1 MKILV
6 TGALGF
12 IGSNITERLVKEGHE
27 VVALDNM
34 HTGSDANISAVKGR
48 VRVIKADAGAAGK
61 MEEKF
66 DAIIHD
72 GVYSSSPM
80 YRKEPQLSARAIAD
94 WISILEY
101 VRKHECKLIFAS
113 SSSVYNGNKP
123 PFKED
128 MPVGVSD
135 FYTEARYA
143 MERLADL
150 YNQFYGIK
158 TTGLRYF
165 SVYGPHEQAK
175 KSYANIITQF
185 LWSMRKGERPVILGD
200 GKQSRDFVYVDDVVE
215 ANMLALKADGHGIYN
230 VGAGKAATFNEVIAL
245 LNRELGTSVE
255 PVYEKNGIK
264 NYIAA
269 TLADTSKARE
279 ELGFTASVGLEDGI
293 RRLIRRYSG

>member
-101 VRKHECKLIFAS
+101 VRKHE
-113 SSSVYNGNKP
+113 
-123 PFKED
+123 
-128 MPVGVSD
+128 
-135 FYTEARYA
+135 
-143 MERLADL
+143 
-150 YNQFYGIK
+150 
-158 TTGLRYF
+158 
-165 SVYGPHEQAK
+165 
-175 KSYANIITQF
+175 
-185 LWSMRKGERPVILGD
+185 
-200 GKQSRDFVYVDDVVE
+200 
-215 ANMLALKADGHGIYN
+215 
-230 VGAGKAATFNEVIAL
+230 
-245 LNRELGTSVE
+245 
-255 PVYEKNGIK
+255 
-264 NYIAA
+264 
-269 TLADTSKARE
+269 
-279 ELGFTASVGLEDGI
+279 
-293 RRLIRRYSG
+293 

>member
-34 HTGSDANISAVKGR
+34 HTGSDANIAAVKGR
-48 VRVIKADAGAAGK
+48 IRVIKADAGAAGK
-61 MEEKF
+61 MGERF
-66 DAIIHD
+66 DAILHN

-80 YRKEPQLSARAIAD
+80 YRKEPEITARAMAD

-101 VRKHECKLIFAS
+101 VRKHECRLVFAS
-113 SSSVYNGNKP
+113 SCSVYNGNKL

-128 MPVGVSD
+128 MPIRVTD
-135 FYTEARYA
+135 FYTEVRYG

-175 KSYANIITQF
+175 KTYANVITQF
-185 LWSMRKGERPVILGD
+185 LWAMRKGERPVILGD
-200 GKQSRDFVYVDDVVE
+200 GKQTRDFVYVEDVVE
-215 ANMLALKADGHGIYN
+215 ANLLALKAGRHGIFN
-230 VGAGKAATFNEVIAL
+230 VGTGKAATFNEVLAL

-255 PVYEKNGIK
+255 PAYEKNGIK
-264 NYIAA
+264 NYVAA
-269 TLADTSKARE
+269 TLADTSKAKK
-279 ELGFTASVGLEDGI
+279 ELGFTARVGLEDGI
-293 RRLIRRYSG
+293 RRLVGHYPG